1 MAVGRLPV
9 GIERASSRGCVRNQ
23 GLHCRICHRNVR
35 SPDWNGRSDAGRGTR
50 RTRRKTFNRTQVTE
64 IKYVHDI
71 LTVSFNKRTSWIK
84 RRRRK
89 KRKKTDWP
97 TYSVSFCVSRNSLT
111 SNFILVIFLPTYI
124 YMWNYTYRHI
134 IRGYILLPTKLYM
147 ASDLHD

>member
-124 YMWNYTYRHI
+124 YICGITRTVTLYEA
-134 IRGYILLPTKLYM
+134 ILLPTKLYM